1 MSTLADFHL
10 WSCSMSLTDI
20 SVLIVEDDPIFSQ
33 LVTDFLLNKGA
44 VVKHAV
50 NGRQGLV
57 LFSELTFDI
66 VIADL
71 NMPKLGGLPMLRQMM
86 VMNPSVPAIVISG
99 NDDMSDVV
107 EALRIGACDYLVK
120 PLADLFIIEA
130 AILQA
135 LNQSVNQVANS
146 TYDPTDIF
154 EHQLAELSYLEL
166 NENLLLLEQN
176 SLAAK
181 NVQQQLFPASHIQY
195 PHAAIDYSL
204 FKNSDVSAYFIDSTM
219 VGDDHLVM
227 YMAHFQPE
235 DNSAA
240 FSCVLLR
247 SFINQ
252 KLKSFRIGTS
262 NELLNPVE
270 MLNYLNTRMMSSGLH
285 IFTNMVYICIDLN
298 CFDAVI
304 ARAGT
309 GLRCYLRNST
319 GLLPLAL
326 PDCQPIGSVL
336 WDKPSVQRRHLS
348 TGEHLCIS
356 THYQEHQQEL
366 LNNRFKGLIFDESTH
381 AGGFMQLNCG

>member
-1 MSTLADFHL
+1 MA
-10 WSCSMSLTDI
+10 LTDI
-20 SVLIVEDDPIFSQ
+20 SILIVEDDPIFSQ
-33 LVTDFLLNKGA
+33 LITDFLQSKGA
-44 VVKHAV
+44 MVKHAA

-71 NMPKLGGLPMLRQMM
+71 NMPKLGGLSMLRQM
-86 VMNPSVPAIVISG
+86 VVINPNVPAIVISG
-99 NDDMSDVV
+99 NDEMSDVV
-107 EALRIGACDYLVK
+107 EALRIGASDYLVK

-130 AILQA
+130 AIQQA
-135 LNQSVNQVANS
+135 LNQSANQTAKN

-166 NENLLLLEQN
+166 NENLLLLEH
-176 SLAAK
+176 SSHAAK

-195 PHAAIDYSL
+195 PQAAIDYSL

-240 FSCVLLR
+240 FGCVLLR

-252 KLKSFRIGTS
+252 KLKSFRTGTS
-262 NELLNPVE
+262 SELINPVE

-285 IFTNMVYICIDLN
+285 IFTNMVYISIDLKL
-298 CFDAVI
+298 CDAVI
-304 ARAGT
+304 ARTGT
-309 GLRCYLRNST
+309 GLRCYLRNSS
-319 GLLPLAL
+319 GLLPLVL
-326 PDCQPIGSVL
+326 PDSQPIGSVL
-336 WDKPSVQRRHLS
+336 WDKPSVQRRHLFP
-348 TGEHLCIS
+348 GEYLCIS
-356 THYQEHQQEL
+356 THFKEHQQAL
-366 LNNRFKGLIFDESTH
+366 LNNHFKGLTFDQSTH